1 MWRQRYPRIGVG
13 VKKVLESWTSTLF
26 GGADGTRTR
35 DPMRDR
41 HVF

>member
-1 MWRQRYPRIGVG
+1 MKKEGVA
-13 VKKVLESWTSTLF
+13 LQLPLF
-26 GGADGTRTR
+26 GGADEARTR